1 MENTPFTLLCR
12 KSKEDRILAQTFHR
26 EKIFSR
32 ILKFKKKIM
41 ETIIRVDYIYSV
53 KTCTTS

>member
-1 MENTPFTLLCR
+1 MENTTFTLLCR
-12 KSKEDRILAQTFHR
+12 KSKEDRILQTFHR